1 MGLSHYIYIFH
12 TLTNHLAMKMLSLCV
27 CLIAPIL
34 SAFGA
39 TNWSLQG
46 KDYNVDTLNHISVG
60 PGTTLTS
67 LRLTGAQ
74 NLNIF
79 YTTTDL
85 SNPIIDMRVLKA
97 KNTIYARQE
106 VSGMALDNDNDSTQ
120 YFLGVN
126 ADFFNMRRGNSI
138 GSQIS
143 SSAPI
148 YVDNNGRTQWAWMP
162 NKQTIMDEMKIN
174 CVATFGNNRAN
185 LSGINTVASTNSL
198 TLYTPMYGT
207 ATDSVS
213 TASEVILLPIN
224 DPLTIGKVTTMKVE
238 SSPKV
243 GGATAI
249 PSNGYVLSGTDFQ
262 GLGINYLKKG
272 DIIEIST
279 TVALP
284 NGTTI
289 NPTEVVS
296 GYPVILRDGETTDP
310 VDILKHLNGLHPR
323 TAVGNDASGR
333 YLTILIVDGR
343 SEVSDGCTSKVLAD
357 IMRYVGC
364 DDAINLDGGG
374 SSELYVKN
382 LGICNVPSDGVE
394 RTVANGLYAV
404 AKVPVDNEI
413 TSIAFA
419 NYRTSLKQG
428 DSYTPVIYG
437 YNKYGILID
446 SNVKGIKL
454 NCSKKAGSIKGE
466 SFIAKKAGTH
476 TLTAR
481 LGKLSATTTIIVAHP
496 TVNQQ

>member
-1 MGLSHYIYIFH
+1 MRI
-12 TLTNHLAMKMLSLCV
+12 LSLCA
-27 CLIAPIL
+27 CIIASIL
-34 SAFGA
+34 SAFSA
-39 TNWSLQG
+39 TNWTLQG
-46 KDYNVDTLNHISVG
+46 KDYSVDTLNHIMVG
-60 PGTTLTS
+60 PSTTLTS

-85 SNPIIDMRVLKA
+85 SNPVIDMRVLKA

-106 VSGMALDNDNDSTQ
+106 VSGMALDNDNDSIQ

-143 SSAPI
+143 GSTPI

-162 NKQTIMDEMKIN
+162 NKQAIMDEMKIN
-174 CVATFGNNRAN
+174 CVVTFGNNTAN
-185 LSGINTVASTNSL
+185 LSGINTLASTNSL

-207 ATDSVS
+207 ATDSVAN
-213 TASEVILLPIN
+213 ASEVIISPI
-224 DPLTIGKVTTMKVE
+224 DAPFSIGKSTKMKVE

-243 GGATAI
+243 GGATVI
-249 PSNGYVLSGTDFQ
+249 PSNAYVLSGTDFQ

-279 TVALP
+279 SVALP
-284 NGTTI
+284 NGSTI
-289 NPTEVVS
+289 TPSEVVS
-296 GYPVILRDGETTDP
+296 GYPVILRDGVTTNP
-310 VDILKHLNGLHPR
+310 VDILKHLDGLHPR

-343 SEVSDGCTSKVLAD
+343 SEVSEGCTSKVLAD
-357 IMRYVGC
+357 IMQYVGC

-394 RTVANGLYAV
+394 RTVANGLYAI

-419 NYRTSLKQG
+419 NYRTTLKKG
-428 DSYTPVIYG
+428 ETYTPIIYG
-437 YNKYGILID
+437 YNQYGILID
-446 SNVKGIKL
+446 TNVKGVNL
-454 NCSKKAGSIKGE
+454 SCSKQLGKTKNGTLITS
-466 SFIAKKAGTH
+466 SNGTH

-481 LGKLSATTTIIVAHP
+481 VGKLSTTTTIIVE
-496 TVNQQ
+496 

>member
-1 MGLSHYIYIFH
+1 MRI
-12 TLTNHLAMKMLSLCV
+12 LSLCV
-27 CLIAPIL
+27 CMIAPIL
-34 SAFGA
+34 STFGA

-46 KDYNVDTLNHISVG
+46 NNYTVDTLNHIMVG
-60 PGTTLTS
+60 PSTTLTS

-143 SSAPI
+143 SSTPI
-148 YVDNNGRTQWAWMP
+148 YVDNNGRTQWAWLP
-162 NKQTIMDEMKIN
+162 NKQAIMDEMKIN
-174 CVATFGNNRAN
+174 CFVTFGNNTAN

-198 TLYTPMYGT
+198 TLYTPIYGT
-207 ATDSVS
+207 ATDSVAN
-213 TASEVILLPIN
+213 ASEVIISPIN
-224 DPLTIGKVTTMKVE
+224 TPLTIGQPTMMKVE

-243 GGATAI
+243 GGATII
-249 PSNGYVLSGTDFQ
+249 PSNSYVLSGTDFQ

-279 TVALP
+279 SVALP
-284 NGTTI
+284 NGSTI
-289 NPTEVVS
+289 KPTEVVS
-296 GYPVILRDGETTDP
+296 GYPVILRDGETTNP
-310 VDILKHLNGLHPR
+310 IDILKHLNGLHPR

-382 LGICNVPSDGVE
+382 LGICNIPSDGVE
-394 RTVANGLYAV
+394 RTVANGLYAI
-404 AKVPVDNEI
+404 AKVPVDNKI

-419 NYRTSLKQG
+419 NYRTTLKKG
-428 DSYTPVIYG
+428 ETYTPIIYG
-437 YNKYGILID
+437 YNQYGILID
-446 SNVKGIKL
+446 TNVKGAKL
-454 NCSKKAGSIKGE
+454 SCSKQLGKIKKGTLTASKNGS
-466 SFIAKKAGTH
+466 H
-476 TLTAR
+476 TLTAY
-481 LGKLSATTTIIVAHP
+481 LGELSTSTQILVE
-496 TVNQQ
+496 

>member
-1 MGLSHYIYIFH
+1 
-12 TLTNHLAMKMLSLCV
+12 MKMLSLCV

-207 ATDSVS
+207 ATDSVAN
-213 TASEVILLPIN
+213 ASEIILLPIK
-224 DPLTIGKVTTMKVE
+224 DPLTIGKVSKMKVE
-238 SSPKV
+238 SSSK
-243 GGATAI
+243 
-249 PSNGYVLSGTDFQ
+249 Y
-262 GLGINYLKKG
+262 
-272 DIIEIST
+272 
-279 TVALP
+279 
-284 NGTTI
+284 
-289 NPTEVVS
+289 
-296 GYPVILRDGETTDP
+296 
-310 VDILKHLNGLHPR
+310 
-323 TAVGNDASGR
+323 
-333 YLTILIVDGR
+333 ILISNKTKINFKGGEM
-343 SEVSDGCTSKVLAD
+343 SFW
-357 IMRYVGC
+357 
-364 DDAINLDGGG
+364 AIR
-374 SSELYVKN
+374 K
-382 LGICNVPSDGVE
+382 
-394 RTVANGLYAV
+394 
-404 AKVPVDNEI
+404 
-413 TSIAFA
+413 
-419 NYRTSLKQG
+419 
-428 DSYTPVIYG
+428 
-437 YNKYGILID
+437 
-446 SNVKGIKL
+446 
-454 NCSKKAGSIKGE
+454 
-466 SFIAKKAGTH
+466 
-476 TLTAR
+476 
-481 LGKLSATTTIIVAHP
+481 IVRK
-496 TVNQQ
+496 